1 MSHIAIRPW
10 SRALVAL
17 GLVLLGLH
25 ALPTGSAAQDPI
37 PGAPTQARL
46 QGIVVEASTG
56 QPVETALVE
65 VINTE
70 FASPTGRYGGFA
82 FPDAPLGTVSIR
94 VSAPGHPT
102 LVQDI
107 EVNEGRIS
115 FVQIVLP
122 SVSATLSELLVLV
135 QGPQESGAIRA
146 AGNAADLLAL
156 QAPRLYINSNAVGRR
171 DYQLNLRPGT
181 TLEGSVT
188 PLILIDG
195 AVVSSAENAY
205 EALVNIPAAD
215 VLEIEILTGPAAS
228 QYPLSANGV
237 INVKTVRGR

>member
-1 MSHIAIRPW
+1 
-10 SRALVAL
+10 LVTL
-17 GLVLLGLH
+17 GFVLLSQY
-25 ALPTGSAAQDPI
+25 ALPVDSAAQEPL

-46 QGIVVEASTG
+46 QGIVVEESTG
-56 QPVETALVE
+56 QPVKAAVVQVVNTA
-65 VINTE
+65 

-102 LVQDI
+102 LVQDV

-122 SVSATLSELLVLV
+122 SVAATLSELLVLV
-135 QGPQESGAIRA
+135 QGPEESGAVQA

-156 QAPRLYINSNAVGRR
+156 QAPRLHINSNAVGRR

-181 TLEGSVT
+181 TVEGSVT

-195 AVVSSAENAY
+195 VVISSAQNAY

-237 INVKTVRGR
+237 INVKTLRGG